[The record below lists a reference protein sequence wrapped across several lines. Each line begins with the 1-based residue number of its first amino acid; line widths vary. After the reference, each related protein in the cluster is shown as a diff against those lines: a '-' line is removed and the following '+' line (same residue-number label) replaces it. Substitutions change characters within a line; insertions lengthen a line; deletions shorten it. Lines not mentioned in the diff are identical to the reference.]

1 VLPFF
6 LFNLSVYK
14 SNKILYKKENT
25 LKGNYMNDE
34 KIAFTFFSLKS
45 IVGGKIT
52 KLISSNMEVFGGDE
66 DEEVEG
72 FQVEVNGKTFNCF
85 ILGDAEGNSAGHL
98 DIQTPGEF
106 KYVKNFKAK

>member
-1 VLPFF
+1 M
-6 LFNLSVYK
+6 S
-14 SNKILYKKENT
+14 
-25 LKGNYMNDE
+25 DE
-34 KIAFTFFSLKS
+34 KISFTFFSLKS

-52 KLISSNMEVFGGDE
+52 KLISDNMEVFGGNE

-85 ILGDAEGNSAGHL
+85 ILGDPEGNSAGHL